1 MIKVEEIDG
10 GRVKVIDDYRN
21 ETYELPYNVFWAI
34 CRAGDRI
41 DTMYEVKEF
50 IQENLED
57 LSLDEKNILLLSK
70 DVLDA
75 VVDKTVRYRI
85 NNESLNEV
93 LEAFEEI
100 VNDKVIETQ
109 RIKLYNQFLENLNNN
124 QRAKLCL
131 KKKKFKDA
139 NLEDEFKL
147 KMFSEVIDYATGYLL
162 DIDKAIDWY
171 LDDLEKKA
179 KK

>member
-1 MIKVEEIDG
+1 MIKVEEING
-10 GRVKVIDDYRN
+10 GRVKVIDDYRK
-21 ETYELPYNVFWAI
+21 ETYEFPYNVFWAI
-34 CRAGDRI
+34 CRAGNKI

-57 LSLDEKNILLLSK
+57 LSNDEKNILLLSK
-70 DVLDA
+70 DVLDT
-75 VVDKTVRYRI
+75 VVDKAVRYRI
-85 NNESLNEV
+85 DNENSNQI
-93 LEAFEEI
+93 LEAYEDI
-100 VNDKVIETQ
+100 VNDKVIEAQ

-124 QRAKLCL
+124 QRAKLYL